1 MSLYNGPV
9 TILRR
14 NRDEIMQKNPQITSQ
29 NRANNLLMAFLEQRY
44 PHLLTK
50 PNKDLLNKG
59 LAIGRQRDFD
69 HWIGTVFT
77 QISRTDVDSL
87 ALLSLVFKRGKMFME
102 VVTMPSQLSNPIWKA
117 NEIPI

>member
-1 MSLYNGPV
+1 MQRNCIFRNIWNLDVQYYLSFFNGPV

-50 PNKDLLNKG
+50 SNKALLNKG

-69 HWIGTVFT
+69 HWIGTV
-77 QISRTDVDSL
+77 
-87 ALLSLVFKRGKMFME
+87 
-102 VVTMPSQLSNPIWKA
+102 
-117 NEIPI
+117 

>member
-50 PNKDLLNKG
+50 SNKALLDKG

-69 HWIGTVFT
+69 HWIGTVSTCQCGCCIAPPLF
-77 QISRTDVDSL
+77 R
-87 ALLSLVFKRGKMFME
+87 A
-102 VVTMPSQLSNPIWKA
+102 VTNWRQVINGLRCSWKS
-117 NEIPI
+117 